1 MEAEEY
7 RAPAVVDHDMV
18 DIRGGSFR
26 MGSDE
31 FYSDEQPVH
40 DRVVADFALDR
51 HAVTNARFAA
61 FVTATGYVTVA
72 ERALDPADFPGA
84 DVSGLAPGALV
95 FTTTTG
101 PVDLSDWRQWWR
113 WVAGASW
120 RAPEGPGSSIE
131 HRMDHPV
138 VQIAFE
144 DATAYAAWAGK
155 RLPTEAEYEY
165 AARGGREG
173 LPKSSE
179 PSGTMSSRCRS
190 ETAIP
195 TSHVSYFGLA
205 IQGRCRAVGV
215 GSVVRGRLLSARG
228 VEVDAGACRSR

>member
-1 MEAEEY
+1 LEAEEY
-7 RAPAVVDHDMV
+7 RVPAVVDQEMV

-31 FYSDEQPVH
+31 FYSDERPVH

-84 DVSGLAPGALV
+84 DRSDFAPGALV

-113 WVAGASW
+113 
-120 RAPEGPGSSIE
+120 
-131 HRMDHPV
+131 
-138 VQIAFE
+138 
-144 DATAYAAWAGK
+144 
-155 RLPTEAEYEY
+155 
-165 AARGGREG
+165 
-173 LPKSSE
+173 
-179 PSGTMSSRCRS
+179 
-190 ETAIP
+190 
-195 TSHVSYFGLA
+195 
-205 IQGRCRAVGV
+205 
-215 GSVVRGRLLSARG
+215 
-228 VEVDAGACRSR
+228 